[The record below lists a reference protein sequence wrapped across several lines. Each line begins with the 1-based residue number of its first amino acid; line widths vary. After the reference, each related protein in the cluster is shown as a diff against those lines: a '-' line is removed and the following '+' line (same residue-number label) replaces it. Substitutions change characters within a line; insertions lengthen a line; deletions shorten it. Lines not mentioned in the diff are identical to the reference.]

1 MANRL
6 TKGKALVG
14 SLDVQ
19 GELTI
24 NGEPVG
30 AGGGSSGTPIA
41 YAMYFD
47 VNDPMQMNNER
58 WSIGMGPWY
67 IRNTP
72 NNPNAQQNFLIN
84 NNIQPWE
91 RYDVTD
97 VEYMKQTNDMNTMT
111 TSYSWEPVSE
121 SGEFAGYNFYAVSI
135 LDYMSFQPQI
145 NVGLYGNATY
155 SMNGGSFR
163 FNLRKKG

>member
-30 AGGGSSGTPIA
+30 AGGSSGTPIA
-41 YAMYFD
+41 YSMYFD
-47 VNDPMQMNNER
+47 PTDTMQMNNER
-58 WSIGMGPWY
+58 WSTGMGPWY
-67 IRNTP
+67 IKNVP
-72 NNPNAQQNFLIN
+72 NNMYAAQNFLIN

-97 VEYMKQTNDMNTMT
+97 VEYMKSTYDMNTMT
-111 TSYSWEPVSE
+111 QTFAWAPASE
-121 SGEFAGYNFYAVSI
+121 SGEFAGYNFYAVSV

-145 NVGLYGNATY
+145 NVAVYGNATY
-155 SMNGGSFR
+155 SMNGGTFR